1 VSTILAYPE
10 CTEYVLNIQDVMEQ
24 PGIVGVRDT
33 HVVGESELFY
43 SKRGWCVFCKQ
54 AAAIVYEN
62 AEFDARESG
71 PGEPAFLLENEWR
84 VWQCHS
90 CGWWD
95 LLYDGKRA
103 DEVGG
108 NHVRKVIRSA
118 VLKCFDVKGSELPV
132 EILREALARRPNL
145 LNEIQPRKMEELA
158 CSVFSDFYDCEVVH
172 CGGPNDE
179 GFDLVV
185 IVSDHPIVIQV
196 KRRENY
202 SKAEPVSTVVHFVG
216 AMMFQD
222 RRRGMVVT
230 TSGRYSKAAKQK
242 AELAV
247 TKNMVD
253 SLELVDA
260 NRLLE
265 ILNLYSTE
273 PSDCWKKHLPTHR

>member
-10 CTEYVLNIQDVMEQ
+10 CTEYVLNIQDLMEE
-24 PGIVGVRDT
+24 PGIVGARET
-33 HVVGESELFY
+33 HAVGEADLFY
-43 SKRGWCVFCKQ
+43 SQRGWCVFCKQ
-54 AAAIVYEN
+54 AARNVYEK
-62 AEFDARESG
+62 READSLEAG
-71 PGEPAFLLENEWR
+71 TGEAAFLLENEWR
-84 VWQCHS
+84 VWQCDS

-95 LLYDGKRA
+95 LLYDGKRSH
-103 DEVGG
+103 EIEGT
-108 NHVRKVIRSA
+108 HVRKVIRSA
-118 VLKCFDVKGSELPV
+118 VLKVFDVKSSELPV
-132 EILREALARRPNL
+132 EILRKVLTRRPNL

-158 CSVFSDFYDCEVVH
+158 RSVFSDFYDCEVVH

-185 IVSDHPIVIQV
+185 ILSDHPIVIQV
-196 KRRENY
+196 KRRENAA
-202 SKAEPVSTVVHFVG
+202 KAESVSTVVHLVG

-230 TSGRYSKAAKQK
+230 TSGRYSKAAKRK

-247 TKNMVD
+247 TKNLVD

-273 PSDCWKKHLPTHR
+273 PSDHWKKHLPTHK